1 MLEGRKGKGGRG
13 GRKGREEGEGGRVG
27 GRGGRKGRERG
38 ERKREESDGRG
49 GSGGKEEG
57 RGGREGRK
65 EREGKEGEGWIE
77 EEERRVKAH
86 GALAHIN
93 EPIRSLHLASEQE
106 VKPKYLDSHQL
117 SAIIM
122 SCMLWHICTV
132 IALEQ
137 YFHV

>member
-1 MLEGRKGKGGRG
+1 MCWKEG
-13 GRKGREEGEGGRVG
+13 KGREEGEGGR
-27 GRGGRKGRERG
+27 
-38 ERKREESDGRG
+38 
-49 GSGGKEEG
+49 
-57 RGGREGRK
+57 GGREEREK
-65 EREGKEGEGWIE
+65 ERRVMGGVGVEEKRKGGEGEKGEKREKGREGEGWIE
-77 EEERRVKAH
+77 EEERRVKTH

-93 EPIRSLHLASEQE
+93 EPIRSLHLVSEQE
-106 VKPKYLDSHQL
+106 VKPKYLDSQQL